1 MLAVSWLG
9 WIVVGLIAGG
19 LAKVVTGV
27 RGAGCLGT
35 MLIGIV
41 GGIIGG
47 LLFTALGGE
56 GIDDFS
62 IYSLFV
68 AFVGSVILLFAYS
81 LIRPKD
87 REY

>member
-1 MLAVSWLG
+1 VGWLG

-35 MLIGIV
+35 MVIGIV
-41 GGIIGG
+41 GGIVGG
-47 LLFTALGGE
+47 LIFTAAGGE

-62 IYSLFV
+62 LYSLLV
-68 AFVGSVILLFAYS
+68 AFVGSVILLVLYS
-81 LIRPKD
+81 LIRPKP

>member
-1 MLAVSWLG
+1 MSWLG
-9 WIVVGLIAGG
+9 WIVVGLIAGA
-19 LAKVVTGV
+19 LAKAVTGV
-27 RGAGCLGT
+27 KGAGCLGT

-47 LLFTALGGE
+47 LLFSALGGD

-68 AFVGSVILLFAYS
+68 AFIGSVILLFAYS
-81 LIRPKD
+81 IIRPKD
-87 REY
+87 RDEY

>member
-1 MLAVSWLG
+1 MSWLG
-9 WIVVGLIAGG
+9 WIVVGLIAGA
-19 LAKVVTGV
+19 LAKAVTGV
-27 RGAGCLGT
+27 KGAGCLGT

-47 LLFTALGGE
+47 LLFSALGGD

-68 AFVGSVILLFAYS
+68 AFIGSVILLFAYS
-81 LIRPKD
+81 LIRPKERD
-87 REY
+87 S

>member
-1 MLAVSWLG
+1 MSWLG
-9 WIVVGLIAGG
+9 WIVVGLVAGG

-41 GGIIGG
+41 GGILGG
-47 LLFTALGGE
+47 LLFSALGSD

-68 AFVGSVILLFAYS
+68 AFV
-81 LIRPKD
+81 
-87 REY
+87 